1 MSMREAVLT
10 VHDLS
15 VERRGRLAVEGV
27 SFALPAESDTAL
39 IGPNGAGKST
49 LVSALLG
56 LLPHASGRV
65 ELLGQPLDANGC
77 LPRSVR
83 SQIAYVPQNLVVQ
96 GLLPLTV
103 AEFVGF
109 GFDLPGPRLPWR
121 SGKQRLEAVLMALE
135 RTQTCDLRNRLLTEL
150 SGGQLKRALLAFCL
164 VRPRRLLV
172 LDEAQAGLDIQSNEQ
187 FQQQLLDLRRQEGW
201 TVLQVSHDLEMVRRS
216 SDQVLCLNRSLRCSG
231 TPQAT
236 LSKERVGEL
245 FGLNMVSQRQQTHG

>member
-1 MSMREAVLT
+1 MSVKEAVLQ

-39 IGPNGAGKST
+39 VGPNGAGKST
-49 LVSALLG
+49 LVAALLG

-65 ELLGQPLDANGC
+65 ELLGQPLGANGC
-77 LPRSVR
+77 LPRAVR
-83 SQIAYVPQNLVVQ
+83 AQIAYVPQNLVVQ
-96 GLLPLTV
+96 GLIPLSV

-109 GFDLPGPRLPWR
+109 GFDLPGPSLPWR
-121 SGKQRLEAVLMALE
+121 SGKQRTDAVFTALE
-135 RTQTCDLRNRLLTEL
+135 RTDTCDLRKRLLTEL
-150 SGGQLKRALLAFCL
+150 SGGQLKRVLLAFCL

-172 LDEAQAGLDIQSNEQ
+172 LDEAQAGLDVHSNEQ

-231 TPQAT
+231 SPEST
-236 LSKERVGEL
+236 LSEERVGEL
-245 FGLNMVSQRQQTHG
+245 YGLDMVTQRHG

>member
-1 MSMREAVLT
+1 MSVKEAILQ

-27 SFALPAESDTAL
+27 TFSLPAESDTAL
-39 IGPNGAGKST
+39 VGPNGAGKST
-49 LVSALLG
+49 LVAALLG

-65 ELLGQPLDANGC
+65 EFLGQPFGANCC

-83 SQIAYVPQNLVVQ
+83 AQIAYVPQNFVIQ
-96 GLLPLTV
+96 GLIPLSV

-121 SGKQRLEAVLMALE
+121 SGKQRMEAVLTALE
-135 RTQTCDLRNRLLTEL
+135 RTQTCDLRKRLLTEL
-150 SGGQLKRALLAFCL
+150 SGGQLKRVLLAFCL

-172 LDEAQAGLDIQSNEQ
+172 LDEAQAGLDIHSNEQ

-236 LSKERVGEL
+236 LSQKRLSEL
-245 FGLNMVSQRQQTHG
+245 YGLNMVTRTHV

>member
-65 ELLGQPLDANGC
+65 ELLGQPLDSNGC

-83 SQIAYVPQNLVVQ
+83 AQIAYVPQNLVVQ

>member
-1 MSMREAVLT
+1 MSVKEAVLQ

-39 IGPNGAGKST
+39 VGPNGAGKST
-49 LVSALLG
+49 LVAALLG

-65 ELLGQPLDANGC
+65 ELLGQSLGANGC

-83 SQIAYVPQNLVVQ
+83 AQIAYVPQNLVIQ
-96 GLLPLTV
+96 GLIPLSV

-109 GFDLPGPRLPWR
+109 GFDLPGPSLPWR
-121 SGKQRLEAVLMALE
+121 SGKQRTDAVFTAME
-135 RTQTCDLRNRLLTEL
+135 RTDTCDLRKRLLTEL
-150 SGGQLKRALLAFCL
+150 SGGQLKRVLLAFCL

-172 LDEAQAGLDIQSNEQ
+172 LDEAQAGLDVHSNEQ

-231 TPQAT
+231 SPEST
-236 LSKERVGEL
+236 LSEERVGEL
-245 FGLNMVSQRQQTHG
+245 YGLDMVTQRHG

>member
-1 MSMREAVLT
+1 MSVKEAVLT

-15 VERRGRLAVEGV
+15 VERSGRLAVEGV

-39 IGPNGAGKST
+39 VGPNGAGKST

-65 ELLGQPLDANGC
+65 ELLGQPLDAHGS

-83 SQIAYVPQNLVVQ
+83 AQIAYVPQNLVVQ
-96 GLLPLTV
+96 GLLPLSV

-109 GFDLPGPRLPWR
+109 GFDLPGPRLPWS
-121 SGKQRLEAVLMALE
+121 SGKQRMEAVFTALE

-150 SGGQLKRALLAFCL
+150 SGGQLKRVLLAFCL

-172 LDEAQAGLDIQSNEQ
+172 LDEAQAGLDVHSNEQ
-187 FQQQLLDLRRQEGW
+187 FQQQLLELRRQEGW

-231 TPQAT
+231 SPEAT
-236 LSKERVGEL
+236 LSEERVGEL
-245 FGLNMVSQRQQTHG
+245 YGLNMASQRQQIYG

>member
-65 ELLGQPLDANGC
+65 ELLGQPLDTNGC

-83 SQIAYVPQNLVVQ
+83 AQIAYVPQNLVVQ

>member
-1 MSMREAVLT
+1 MREAVLT

-39 IGPNGAGKST
+39 VGPNGAGKST

-83 SQIAYVPQNLVVQ
+83 AQIAYVPQNLVVQ

-236 LSKERVGEL
+236 LSEERLGEL
-245 FGLNMVSQRQQTHG
+245 YGLNVVPQPHG

>member
-1 MSMREAVLT
+1 MSVKEAVLQ

-39 IGPNGAGKST
+39 VGPNGAGKST
-49 LVSALLG
+49 LVAALLG

-65 ELLGQPLDANGC
+65 ELLGQPLGANGC

-83 SQIAYVPQNLVVQ
+83 AQIAYVPQNLVIQ
-96 GLLPLTV
+96 GLIPLSV

-109 GFDLPGPRLPWR
+109 GFDLPGPSLPWR
-121 SGKQRLEAVLMALE
+121 SGKQRTDAVFTAME
-135 RTQTCDLRNRLLTEL
+135 RTDTCDLRKRLLTEL
-150 SGGQLKRALLAFCL
+150 SGGQLKRVLLAFCL

-172 LDEAQAGLDIQSNEQ
+172 LDEAQAGLDVHSNEQ

-231 TPQAT
+231 SPEST
-236 LSKERVGEL
+236 LSEERVGEL
-245 FGLNMVSQRQQTHG
+245 YGLDMVTQRHG

>member
-1 MSMREAVLT
+1 MGVKEAVLQ

-39 IGPNGAGKST
+39 VGPNGAGKST
-49 LVSALLG
+49 LVAALLG

-65 ELLGQPLDANGC
+65 ELLGQPLGANGC

-83 SQIAYVPQNLVVQ
+83 AQIAYVPQNLVIQ
-96 GLLPLTV
+96 GLIPVSV

-121 SGKQRLEAVLMALE
+121 LGKQRTEAVFIALE
-135 RTQTCDLRNRLLTEL
+135 RTHTCDLRHRLLTEL
-150 SGGQLKRALLAFCL
+150 SGGQLKRVLLAFCL

-172 LDEAQAGLDIQSNEQ
+172 LDEAQAGLDVDSNEQ
-187 FQQQLLDLRRQEGW
+187 FQQQLLELRRQEGW

-216 SDQVLCLNRSLRCSG
+216 SDQVLCLNRKLRCSG
-231 TPQAT
+231 SPEAT
-236 LSKERVGEL
+236 LSEERLGEL
-245 FGLNMVSQRQQTHG
+245 YGLNMVSQHHQTHG

>member
-1 MSMREAVLT
+1 MKEAVLQ

-39 IGPNGAGKST
+39 VGPNGAGKST
-49 LVSALLG
+49 LVAALLG
-56 LLPHASGRV
+56 LLPPASGRV
-65 ELLGQPLDANGC
+65 ELLGQPLAANGC

-83 SQIAYVPQNLVVQ
+83 AQIAYVPQNLVIQ
-96 GLLPLTV
+96 GLIPLSV

-109 GFDLPGPRLPWR
+109 GFDLPGPSLPWR
-121 SGKQRLEAVLMALE
+121 SGKQRTDAVFTALE
-135 RTQTCDLRNRLLTEL
+135 RTDTCDLRKRLLTEL
-150 SGGQLKRALLAFCL
+150 SGGQLKRVLLAFCL

-172 LDEAQAGLDIQSNEQ
+172 LDEAQAGLDVHSNEQ
-187 FQQQLLDLRRQEGW
+187 FQQQLSDLRRQEGW

-231 TPQAT
+231 SPEST
-236 LSKERVGEL
+236 LSEERVGEL
-245 FGLNMVSQRQQTHG
+245 YGLDMVTQRHG